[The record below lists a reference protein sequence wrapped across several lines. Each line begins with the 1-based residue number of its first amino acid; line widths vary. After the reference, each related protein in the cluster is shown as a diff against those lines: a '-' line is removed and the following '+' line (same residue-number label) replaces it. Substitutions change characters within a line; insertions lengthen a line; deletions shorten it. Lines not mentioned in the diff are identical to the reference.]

1 MKMTRSIE
9 ASSSRKLAAGEID
22 AVRPW
27 LTGLGL
33 TLALLWSYWPTCV
46 ALFSDWQ
53 RDENYSVGQLVPLAA
68 LYLLWQERRRLRAVA
83 LNPSWWGVVVILLA
97 QGARLFGLAFVY
109 ESAERY
115 SLVLTIV
122 GVVLLVTGRHMLW
135 HLRWILLFLLLAVP
149 LPGMV
154 HNLIS
159 GPLQSLAT
167 AGAVFTL
174 ELFGVTVVREGHVM
188 VLNHEVSVAVA
199 EACSG
204 LRMLTAFVVVAVTLA
219 YVVKR
224 PPWQKAV
231 LVLSSVPVA
240 LLCNLA
246 RLVVTAVLF
255 MVASSELAER
265 FFHDFAGLT
274 MMPLAVLMLMGELW
288 LMAKLVLEEKDRGG
302 TVRRAK

>member
-1 MKMTRSIE
+1 MGRSYE
-9 ASSSRKLAAGEID
+9 ARLSRRLAASGL
-22 AVRPW
+22 AGVYPW
-27 LTGLGL
+27 LTGLVL
-33 TLALLWSYWPTCV
+33 ALALLWSYWPTCV
-46 ALFSDWQ
+46 LLLRDWQ
-53 RDENYSVGQLVPLAA
+53 HDENYSVGQLVPLAA
-68 LYLLWQERRRLRAVA
+68 LYLLCQEWSRLRA
-83 LNPSWWGVVVILLA
+83 LTLCSSWWGVPVVIAA
-97 QGARLFGLAFVY
+97 QGVRLFGLAFVY

-115 SLVLTIV
+115 SLVLTIA
-122 GVVLLVTGRHMLW
+122 GVVLLVAGWQIFRR
-135 HLRWILLFLLLAVP
+135 LRWILLFLLLAVP

-188 VLNHEVSVAVA
+188 VLNHDVSVAVA

-204 LRMLTAFVVVAVTLA
+204 LRMLTAFVVVAATLA
-219 YVVKR
+219 YIVRR
-224 PPWQKAV
+224 PPWQKVV

-240 LLCNLA
+240 LVCNLA
-246 RLVVTAVLF
+246 RLVATAVLF

-274 MMPLAVLMLMGELW
+274 MMPLALLLLVGELW
-288 LMAKLVLEEKDRGG
+288 LMAKLVIEEKDGG
-302 TVRRAK
+302 ARVRRAK